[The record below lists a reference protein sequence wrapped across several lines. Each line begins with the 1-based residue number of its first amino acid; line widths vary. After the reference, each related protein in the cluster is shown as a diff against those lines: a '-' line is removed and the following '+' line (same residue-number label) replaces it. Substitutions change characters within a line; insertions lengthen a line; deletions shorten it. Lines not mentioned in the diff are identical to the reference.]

1 MKKNLGRKYLLR
13 MMFLYIHNIW
23 EVGCYSAFKTQILSM
38 SSASFVLMA
47 RKLLPLD
54 FYHINNNL
62 LLMPANIEKSR
73 GEEGWVAVYSNLCK
87 L

>member
-1 MKKNLGRKYLLR
+1 
-13 MMFLYIHNIW
+13 MMFLCIHNIW
-23 EVGCYSAFKTQILSM
+23 EVGCYSAYKTQILSM
-38 SSASFVLMA
+38 SSASFVLKA

-62 LLMPANIEKSR
+62 LLMPASAEK
-73 GEEGWVAVYSNLCK
+73 GKGMEGWVAIYSNLCK

>member
-1 MKKNLGRKYLLR
+1 
-13 MMFLYIHNIW
+13 MFLCIHNIW
-23 EVGCYSAFKTQILSM
+23 EVGCYSAYKTQILSM
-38 SSASFVLMA
+38 SSASFVLKA

-62 LLMPANIEKSR
+62 LLMPASAEK
-73 GEEGWVAVYSNLCK
+73 GKGMEGWVAIYSNLCK